1 MILFLTVFL
10 NNHLK
15 AILVLSIYEFKT
27 DKFNVYV
34 YVFISIYKVLDCY
47 ELILSFLR
55 VQMRHKRADE
65 KCTLYFQ
72 VDSKMYT

>member
-10 NNHLK
+10 TNHLK
-15 AILVLSIYEFKT
+15 AILVFSIYEFKT
-27 DKFNVYV
+27 AKFNVYV
-34 YVFISIYKVLDCY
+34 NIYKVLDCY
-47 ELILSFLR
+47 ELILSVLR

-72 VDSKMYT
+72 VDGKMYT